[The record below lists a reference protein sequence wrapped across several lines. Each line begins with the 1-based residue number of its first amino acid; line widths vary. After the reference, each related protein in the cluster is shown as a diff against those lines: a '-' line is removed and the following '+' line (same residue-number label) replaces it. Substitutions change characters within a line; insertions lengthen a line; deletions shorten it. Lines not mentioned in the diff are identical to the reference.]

1 MKLIISF
8 REVLDFELPNS
19 KFILVSKF
27 NSHALVD
34 NAIHFLIEDIYIND
48 PEFLLE
54 EEKKYTN
61 YINDLSEDL
70 ADVFTAS
77 KTTLYFVMMAFEN
90 WKTTIENII
99 NTNYIHEVIFSDLVF
114 QSFYL
119 PFYEAESEVTKPLYY
134 EPFDFISSGLFD
146 YLKQEHKNISISIT
160 KEHSRFSL
168 FKRVFIR
175 RYGLLSVKIVLQTL
189 ELLKR
194 FSFRKRLMPLSK
206 KFVFLSRGVAHSQYV
221 VDFAKYYNDDVC
233 IYASDGL
240 RTLGKNKSFLI
251 KSGLTQ
257 NDYVNSTEVS
267 SLLTLYKSIFHIL
280 KLLFKY
286 NFKYKSKLR
295 SLDKKYNFAY
305 SSSINEMII
314 HYLETHIYVSNLKRF
329 LTNSADKGKPSE
341 LVVSCEIYTQYSYFI
356 ALLGRS
362 SNIKTIQLIS
372 VAMNIVPL
380 PRYFFCGKAVF
391 NQKQVFRQF
400 EEHNPSLKGIA
411 TYWGNLTF
419 DENVVSTTKKLI
431 PGKLRVVY
439 FSQPVAD
446 EENDFVIIDKLLEL
460 QTKISLEIIIK
471 QHPREDLD
479 KFSRYGTKVTVYS
492 GTVSLK
498 DVIHEAD
505 IAIVKFSAVEHY
517 LLNYGIPTIYCS
529 FSEIARLSMTN
540 IINTGYKGIAFSP
553 LDLENMLLNIES
565 LEKVYFEFR
574 NQELFNRFENKG
586 INVFRENLMKYVN
599 E

>member
-1 MKLIISF
+1 MKLVISF
-8 REVLDFELPNS
+8 REVLNFKLPDS
-19 KFILVSKF
+19 EFILVSKF
-27 NSHALVD
+27 NSHSLID
-34 NAIHFLIEDIYIND
+34 NVTHFLIEDIYIND
-48 PEFLLE
+48 SGFLRD
-54 EEKKYTN
+54 EEKKYAQ
-61 YINDLSEDL
+61 YINELPGDL

-90 WKTTIENII
+90 WRATIERILQA
-99 NTNYIHEVIFSDLVF
+99 NYIDEIIFSDLVF
-114 QSFYL
+114 QHFYL

-134 EPFDFISSGLFD
+134 EPFDFISTGLFD
-146 YLKQEHKNISISIT
+146 YLSEKHKTISISIK
-160 KEHSRFSL
+160 KEHSKFSL

-175 RYGLLSVKIVLQTL
+175 RYGLLSVKIFLQTIQL
-189 ELLKR
+189 IKR

-206 KFVFLSRGVAHSQYV
+206 RFLLLSRGVAHSQYV
-221 VDFAKYYNDDVC
+221 LDFAKYYSDDVC

-240 RTLGKNKSFLI
+240 RTLGKNNSFLN
-251 KSGLTQ
+251 KGGLAQ
-257 NDYVNSTEVS
+257 GDYVDSMEIS
-267 SLLTLYKSIFHIL
+267 SLLTLYKSAFHIF
-280 KLLFKY
+280 KLLLKY
-286 NFKYKSKLR
+286 NLKYKGKLKM
-295 SLDKKYNFAY
+295 LDKQYKLAY
-305 SSSINEMII
+305 SSSVNEMII

-329 LTNSADKGKPSE
+329 LVNSANKGKPTE
-341 LVVSCEIYTQYSYFI
+341 LLVSCEIYTQYSYFI
-356 ALLGRS
+356 ALLGRN

-391 NQKQVFRQF
+391 NQKQVYRQF
-400 EEHNPSLKGIA
+400 EEHNPSLKDIA

-419 DENVVSTTKKLI
+419 DENAVSAAKKSGT
-431 PGKLRVVY
+431 GKLSIVY

-446 EENDFVIIDKLLEL
+446 EENDFVIIDKLLQL
-460 QTKISLEIIIK
+460 QARIPLEIMIK
-471 QHPREDLD
+471 QHPREEPD
-479 KFSRYGTKVTVYS
+479 KFSRYGKHVTVYS

-498 DVIHEAD
+498 DAIHGAD

-540 IINTGYKGIAFSP
+540 IISTGYKGIAFSP
-553 LDLENMLLNIES
+553 LDLENILLNAEGLGKI
-565 LEKVYFEFR
+565 YYEFR

-586 INVFRENLMKYVN
+586 INVFRENLVKYAD